1 MRDRVTM
8 NRVVFSVGLSLATML
23 CQSGLALAQQAA
35 RGEAIIT
42 LDGNSYALA
51 VFECRHGYPSPID
64 PARTIALALSAAPVG
79 TPEELL
85 EQLRENGDGGDNLE
99 AVNAAL
105 ARGAL
110 LSVGHYADGEDVLTF
125 FPTPNLDDAVIVLS
139 GGGFL
144 DVTDHSVAGTVAA
157 STMGGTPLGD
167 LTLSAA
173 CP

>member
-1 MRDRVTM
+1 MMTRA
-8 NRVVFSVGLSLATML
+8 VFSSGFSLATML
-23 CQSGLALAQQAA
+23 CQSGLAQAQQAA

-42 LDGNSYALA
+42 LDGDSYALA

-79 TPEELL
+79 TPEDLL
-85 EQLRENGDGGDNLE
+85 ERLRENGDGGDNLE
-99 AVNAAL
+99 AVNAVL

-110 LSVGHYADGEDVLTF
+110 LSVGHYADGEDVVTF
-125 FPTPNLDDAVIVLS
+125 FPTPNLEDAVILYS
-139 GGGFL
+139 KDGLL

>member
-1 MRDRVTM
+1 MM
-8 NRVVFSVGLSLATML
+8 NRAVFFIGLSLATML
-23 CQSGLALAQQAA
+23 CQAGLALAQQAA

-42 LDGNSYALA
+42 LDGDSYALA
-51 VFECRHGYPSPID
+51 VFECRHRYPSPID

-99 AVNAAL
+99 AVNAVL

-125 FPTPNLDDAVIVLS
+125 FPTPNLDDAVIVYS
-139 GGGFL
+139 EGGFL
-144 DVTDHSVAGTVAA
+144 EVTDHSVAGTVAA
-157 STMGGTPLGD
+157 SKTDGTLLGD
-167 LTLSAA
+167 ITLSAA

>member
-1 MRDRVTM
+1 MM
-8 NRVVFSVGLSLATML
+8 NRAVFSIGFSLATML
-23 CQSGLALAQQAA
+23 CQSGLAQAQQAA
-35 RGEAIIT
+35 RGKALIV

-51 VFECRHGYPSPID
+51 VFECKHGYPSPID

-99 AVNAAL
+99 AVNAVL
-105 ARGAL
+105 ARGAV
-110 LSVGHYADGEDVLTF
+110 LSLAHYVDGEDVLTF
-125 FPTPNLDDAVIVLS
+125 FPTPDWDDAVIVYS
-139 GGGFL
+139 EDGFL
-144 DVTDHSVAGTVAA
+144 SVTDHSVAGTVAA
-157 STMGGTPLGD
+157 STLGGSPLGD

>member
-1 MRDRVTM
+1 MLGRAI
-8 NRVVFSVGLSLATML
+8 FSIGLSLAAML
-23 CQSGLALAQQAA
+23 CQAGLALAQQAA

-42 LDGNSYALA
+42 LDGDSYALA

-79 TPEELL
+79 TPEDLL
-85 EQLRENGDGGDNLE
+85 ERLRENGDGGDNLE
-99 AVNAAL
+99 AVNAVL

-110 LSVGHYADGEDVLTF
+110 LSVGHYADGEDVVTF
-125 FPTPNLDDAVIVLS
+125 FPTPNLDDAVIVYSKDGL
-139 GGGFL
+139 L